1 MKYILF
7 LAMLFLNSS
16 PLFSETKSKQV
27 SSKSSTSTSSSTSS
41 STSRTSAASQN
52 FDDGKKVIYEYKKDE
67 YFDFEALSV
76 KGELL
81 SPGDLST
88 KTNRRV
94 KFQLKKYIR
103 KNFDD
108 FIADDLLEVY

>member
-1 MKYILF
+1 MKKILLGCVVIF
-7 LAMLFLNSS
+7 SCELLYAQKNTSS
-16 PLFSETKSKQV
+16 GV
-27 SSKSSTSTSSSTSS
+27 SSGVTT
-41 STSRTSAASQN
+41 
-52 FDDGKKVIYEYKKDE
+52 GKERVIYQYKKDE
-67 YFDFEALSV
+67 YFDFDALSV

-103 KNFDD
+103 KDFDD

>member
-1 MKYILF
+1 MKTIFYIYCSF
-7 LAMLFLNSS
+7 LLLINSQAQDNQAG
-16 PLFSETKSKQV
+16 PKI
-27 SSKSSTSTSSSTSS
+27 
-41 STSRTSAASQN
+41 N
-52 FDDGKKVIYEYKKDE
+52 YEYKKDE

-88 KTNRRV
+88 KSNRRV

-108 FIADDLLEVY
+108 YITDDLLEVY